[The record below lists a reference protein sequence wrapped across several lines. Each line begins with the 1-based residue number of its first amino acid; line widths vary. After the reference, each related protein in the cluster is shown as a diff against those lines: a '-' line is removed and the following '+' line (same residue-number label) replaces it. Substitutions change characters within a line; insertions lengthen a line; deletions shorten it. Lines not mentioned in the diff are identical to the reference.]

1 MKKQYV
7 YIGQYYHIR
16 NKELPVDYKFG
27 VTTNLNQREREL
39 SRTNSPIKYMIINAW
54 EIPSN
59 IIREKVENII
69 ELIFNDSKYPG
80 CEWYDIDGETFKIK
94 IKKLFEIL
102 TDMVEDNNFAFTEV
116 DLSNKFKPTSDEEY
130 LLMKKERQIRGI
142 EIAKSNGVYKGRKV
156 GTKESIDDFLNKD
169 KNKKAIELLKEGYK
183 GVEISK
189 MINIHINTITKLKKY
204 I

>member
-69 ELIFNDSKYPG
+69 EYIGHS
-80 CEWYDIDGETFKIK
+80 
-94 IKKLFEIL
+94 LFDRVQL
-102 TDMVEDNNFAFTEV
+102 RF
-116 DLSNKFKPTSDEEY
+116 
-130 LLMKKERQIRGI
+130 
-142 EIAKSNGVYKGRKV
+142 
-156 GTKESIDDFLNKD
+156 FLKR
-169 KNKKAIELLKEGYK
+169 LKQF
-183 GVEISK
+183 
-189 MINIHINTITKLKKY
+189 
-204 I
+204 